1 MTFVYA
7 FAKEIRVAKQSH
19 SGLYSSFLSRY
30 SVGKNPKKDHLWVQV
45 LWKHTLVLK
54 WLETFE
60 TKEGKIDH
68 YVTIFSF
75 WRWLI
80 AQNCAWMTSVCK
92 EKRTGED
99 CSGSGKR
106 EMHEKW
112 GQNIIRFVFANFCS
126 HPCKKYGCALRHAA
140 QSSFRASFLN
150 GQ

>member
-1 MTFVYA
+1 MFTHLLKKSELQNSHTVVFIVL
-7 FAKEIRVAKQSH
+7 FCRVIQWEKI
-19 SGLYSSFLSRY
+19 
-30 SVGKNPKKDHLWVQV
+30 PKKDHLWVQV